1 MTKRKQ
7 FGLPEI
13 SRIPGKINT
22 QLDLFASGNET
33 PMTGVVAQCDGID
46 TGAVISEIIPSLVSR
61 GLDLIYVDPPFNNDE
76 DFKMRVVPDSNH
88 QLSIDVPAFSD
99 RWASGIDDYLQML
112 SARLVSCYDL
122 LAPAGWLAVHVDWKT
137 DYRVRQLL
145 EQIFGGPSFWR
156 NTIYWRRDP
165 GGKGPKAR
173 TRQFPRN
180 CDSIILF
187 NKSQTDW
194 YFNLPRIPLTD
205 EQRSTYRNVDE
216 NGRHFKAVDARNY
229 SDEAVERMR
238 AEGNIYTSSAG
249 KAYKKYYMDES
260 EGVIDMLW
268 TDIPGFGVR
277 TGAHELVGYPTQK
290 PLALIERL
298 ICALCPEGGWVGD
311 VFCGSGTTGIAALKT
326 NRNFVISDVSSLACE
341 LARLRLHQTESP
353 AGCNLKFISTKAGAD
368 LDKARIPSTI
378 PELPISAR
386 IRTDSDDDIRNG
398 RYSLDIQPASSDH
411 YAQFVIQIETQLDSN
426 GKWSESLPITAWLL
440 AAYIG
445 GCDGDSGFQIGMPL
459 NLRSESSVD
468 FRLPD
473 GLAFEDVRIVLVDI
487 FGRKMIRQLNQ

>member
-1 MTKRKQ
+1 
-7 FGLPEI
+7 
-13 SRIPGKINT
+13 
-22 QLDLFASGNET
+22 
-33 PMTGVVAQCDGID
+33 
-46 TGAVISEIIPSLVSR
+46 
-61 GLDLIYVDPPFNNDE
+61 
-76 DFKMRVVPDSNH
+76 
-88 QLSIDVPAFSD
+88 
-99 RWASGIDDYLQML
+99 
-112 SARLVSCYDL
+112 
-122 LAPAGWLAVHVDWKT
+122 
-137 DYRVRQLL
+137 
-145 EQIFGGPSFWR
+145 
-156 NTIYWRRDP
+156 
-165 GGKGPKAR
+165 
-173 TRQFPRN
+173 
-180 CDSIILF
+180 
-187 NKSQTDW
+187 
-194 YFNLPRIPLTD
+194 
-205 EQRSTYRNVDE
+205 
-216 NGRHFKAVDARNY
+216 
-229 SDEAVERMR
+229 
-238 AEGNIYTSSAG
+238 
-249 KAYKKYYMDES
+249 
-260 EGVIDMLW
+260 MLW

-468 FRLPD
+468 FHLPD

-487 FGRKMIRQLNQ
+487 FGRKIIRQLNQ